1 VLNAPTT
8 TIIDVQGTHHRD
20 RGLRKLRVVTRV
32 CTLGAVA
39 LTGAF
44 TALVARPHPTAAKI
58 TVTTRPAPVTTT
70 PPAPP
75 VTLPPDTFP
84 AGGAAPSTAPAP
96 VTAPA
101 TAPQP
106 PPAPPQATSQP
117 APVTS
122 GAS

>member
-1 VLNAPTT
+1 MHGS
-8 TIIDVQGTHHRD
+8 QHRD

-58 TVTTRPAPVTTT
+58 TVTSRSTPVTTV

-75 VTLPPDTFP
+75 VTLPPDTFA
-84 AGGAAPSTAPAP
+84 AGGTAPSTAPAP
-96 VTAPA
+96 VTAP
-101 TAPQP
+101 QP
-106 PPAPPQATSQP
+106 PPAPPQTASQP